1 MKFSKFFQYAYLI
14 FAALFILDASSKY
27 KNTGE
32 IAYASI
38 ILGVTAVFMY
48 FFKRKMSNKYKNP
61 NGSN

>member
-38 ILGVTAVFMY
+38 ILGVTAVFMVIQ
-48 FFKRKMSNKYKNP
+48 
-61 NGSN
+61 